1 MIQIEIPA
9 RDTVTVEHLVLDYN
23 GTIGEDGHLID
34 GVEER
39 IAALRD
45 EVEIHILTADTYG
58 TVRRQCGHMGVHV
71 ETFPRD
77 GAAECKLEIVEKLGA
92 HTMCVGNGY
101 NDVLMFDAAG
111 LSVAVIEKEGTYAG
125 LIAHADILTTS
136 ILDAFDLLLKPDR
149 MRATLRT

>member
-1 MIQIEIPA
+1 MIQIEIPG
-9 RDTVTVEHLVLDYN
+9 RETVTVEHLVLDYN
-23 GTIGEDGHLID
+23 GTIGEDGHLIA
-34 GVEER
+34 GVDER

-77 GAAECKLEIVEKLGA
+77 GAAECKLEIVKKLGTY
-92 HTMCVGNGY
+92 TMCVGNGY

-111 LSVAVIEKEGTYAG
+111 LSVAVIEKEV
-125 LIAHADILTTS
+125 IAHADILTTS